1 MEELSAPIGLAIFVG
16 LVGILSVYF
25 KARQRAKEYQQKKR
39 EFDMLSGSLLE
50 LKEYV
55 EDESYHWPIYA
66 RPFMFTEFDHK
77 AQVEFARAQQT
88 LTDADE
94 IVPLIIN
101 SAEPETPAQFRVSF
115 LFRLFKNLNSIDTG
129 NRFIE
134 NIKSLEERIRN
145 LENSVK
151 NIRAGRYRVENKR
164 REVRKSIRKLKSRID
179 QTSAKLKSM
188 DAWNA
193 IESHNFSWVVNVAD
207 NCHLTAHAQVIKHP
221 DDEQGYLEHA
231 LADVFVE
238 VGNFALE
245 CVDLF
250 LESQQISRRYELDVF
265 SKLFKESIDF
275 LQSIVAM
282 DDDWNGWRKL
292 QRAKTHIDKFPE
304 KRQQAEE
311 SLRLF
316 KFQQKIL
323 EKLIKL
329 INELEITTEIE
340 NVDVLEKECTHYWYS
355 YEERKADWE
364 QALGSPPR
372 FPSRELSLFQTL
384 LVTNILPP
392 IAADMFIK
400 QSKMTALI
408 KVIGQALEWHDFIK
422 SLIAKLDAMLRF
434 HKEAQNLVNE
444 LLGSQGQATVMLAQV
459 RLAMVDTSPDISDE
473 GEKLIKQH
481 QSYEERARK
490 VRGANFPELEVDVA
504 DLVIRSGALVDKHNL
519 ELAKLMAEYKILAG
533 RIEAAIE
540 EVNGYIN
547 HPPYFDAP
555 TVKILSEVYKDG
567 WLMLQESA
575 IEKYSWLRK
584 ITNQMRTWIQ
594 NAGPFIQQTREKH
607 EAFLVGKRQVE
618 DQFRKTKSEIKL
630 NRTYIDR
637 KWGWFRNEALPYI
650 DMAEQSLDLEVNE
663 WRRLEERNWAEL
675 TIYKGIARCEQ
686 LTKFSEEILNNLNQ
700 QLGAIKQKQNTLD
713 SKVSDINNMS
723 FNNLAKLTQEEQQ
736 EIRKLIGLAK
746 SAQHYDTV
754 EDYLELAT
762 ALAMKRASR
771 QARREIKKIIHI
783 HAQGGPV
790 FMEGV
795 DNRYGSI
802 TGRSDFM
809 DDHDD
814 S

>member
-1 MEELSAPIGLAIFVG
+1 MEELSAPIGLAIFAG
-16 LVGILSVYF
+16 LLGILSVYF
-25 KARQRAKEYQQKKR
+25 TARRRAKDYQQKKR
-39 EFDMLSGSLLE
+39 EFDALNGNLRE
-50 LKEYV
+50 LKEHV

-66 RPFMFTEFDHK
+66 RPLMFTELDHK

-101 SAEPETPAQFRVSF
+101 SAEPETPAQFSVSY

-179 QTSAKLKSM
+179 QTSTKLKSM

-193 IESHNFSWVVNVAD
+193 IESHNFSWVANVAD
-207 NCHLTAHAQVIKHP
+207 NCHLTAYAQVIKHP

-238 VGNFALE
+238 VGNFALD

-250 LESQQISRRYELDVF
+250 VESQQISRRYELDVF

-275 LQSIVAM
+275 LQSIIAM

-292 QRAKTHIDKFPE
+292 QRARTHIDKFPE
-304 KRQQAEE
+304 KKRQSEE

-316 KFQQKIL
+316 KFQQQIL

-329 INELEITTEIE
+329 INELEVTTEIE
-340 NVDVLEKECTHYWYS
+340 TVDALEKECTHYWYS
-355 YEERKADWE
+355 YEERKSDWE
-364 QALGSPPR
+364 QALGFPPR
-372 FPSRELSLFQTL
+372 FPSRELNLFQTL

-392 IAADMFIK
+392 IAADMFMK
-400 QSKMTALI
+400 QSKMPALI
-408 KVIGQALEWHDFIK
+408 KVIGQALDRHDFIK
-422 SLIAKLDAMLRF
+422 SLIAKLDAALRF
-434 HKEAQNLVNE
+434 HKEAESVVHE
-444 LLGSQGQATVMLAQV
+444 LLGSQGKATVMLAQV
-459 RLAMVDTSPDISDE
+459 RLAIVDTSPDISDE

-481 QSYEERARK
+481 QSYEQRARK
-490 VRGANFPELEVDVA
+490 VRGANFPELEVDIA
-504 DLVIRSGALVDKHNL
+504 EFVIHSGALVDKHNL
-519 ELAKLMAEYKILAG
+519 ELTKLMAEYRTLTM

-547 HPPYFDAP
+547 HPPHFDAP
-555 TVKILSEVYKDG
+555 TVKILSDAYKDG

-584 ITNQMRTWIQ
+584 MTNQMRTWIQ
-594 NAGPFIQQTREKH
+594 NAGPFIKQTREKH

-618 DQFRKTKSEIKL
+618 DQFRKTKNEIKL
-630 NRTYIDR
+630 QRTHVER
-637 KWGWFRNEALPYI
+637 KWGWFRNEALPFI
-650 DMAEQSLDLEVNE
+650 DLAEQSLDMEVSE

-700 QLGAIKQKQNTLD
+700 QLGVIKQKQNTLD

-736 EIRKLIGLAK
+736 EIRKLMGLAK

-754 EDYLELAT
+754 EEYLEFAT
-762 ALAMKRASR
+762 SLAMKRASR
-771 QARREIKKIIHI
+771 QVRREIKKIIHV
-783 HAQGGPV
+783 HSQGGPV

-802 TGRSDFM
+802 SGRSDLM
-809 DDHDD
+809 DDNDD
-814 S
+814 